1 MGRKDAQASVPF
13 HLDDLPIDALTP
25 QGKRRDGRSH
35 NELRGFFFRVGT
47 VSRAQGSC
55 YAELGSTKVMVG
67 VYGPRQTHR
76 SQGYSDQGSLFCDV
90 KFANFATRQRTESGQ
105 SPEEKEL
112 SAVLHR
118 SLVGAVK
125 LSAYPKSTINIF
137 VTVLESGGSDVGLV
151 ITAAALALADASV
164 ELLDAAA
171 SCCVSRHGQYLLLD
185 PTGAEEA
192 AAEGTV
198 TLAFL
203 PSLAKVS
210 QLSSTGSWS
219 QTAFN
224 QAVQL
229 AVGGCLRLGTALREV
244 LVASVA

>member
-1 MGRKDAQASVPF
+1 MGRCVRKNRSEA
-13 HLDDLPIDALTP
+13 
-25 QGKRRDGRSH
+25 RRDGRC
-35 NELRGFFFRVGT
+35 LP
-47 VSRAQGSC
+47 RAP
-55 YAELGSTKVMVG
+55 L
-67 VYGPRQTHR
+67 
-76 SQGYSDQGSLFCDV
+76 
-90 KFANFATRQRTESGQ
+90 
-105 SPEEKEL
+105 
-112 SAVLHR
+112 
-118 SLVGAVK
+118 
-125 LSAYPKSTINIF
+125 TI
-137 VTVLESGGSDVGLV
+137 VCSERL
-151 ITAAALALADASV
+151 LAPLA
-164 ELLDAAA
+164 
-171 SCCVSRHGQYLLLD
+171 QYLLLD